1 MKCMYVVVDWRVLYD
16 ICHSNCVK
24 DHLVDIL
31 RYIQYQYTT
40 GQLEVYSI
48 SSHLHDA
55 LSFLWFSMVLYIFI
69 HTYLYKRHFN
79 PKAQFREYLFICLK
93 KSIYLLIAKAWARQ
107 GLNNVVLLFS
117 MQYNCLLLLPHSL
130 FQQPLSQLDIIH
142 LPSTYLPT

>member
-40 GQLEVYSI
+40 GLLEVYSI

-55 LSFLWFSMVLYIFI
+55 LSFLWFSMVLYFSRLARFS
-69 HTYLYKRHFN
+69 TRSFRN
-79 PKAQFREYLFICLK
+79 PTSFF
-93 KSIYLLIAKAWARQ
+93 
-107 GLNNVVLLFS
+107 
-117 MQYNCLLLLPHSL
+117 LLPSVCAL
-130 FQQPLSQLDIIH
+130 KNNGGSANFCQGEL
-142 LPSTYLPT
+142 